1 MTTPSLKHIAFAS
14 FIGTAIEF
22 YDFYIYAMAAALVIG
37 QVFFPASDPAMQSL
51 NALLTFGLAFIARPL
66 GALLFGHF
74 GDRIGRKSTL
84 AASLLVMGASTFLI
98 GLLPGYASWGS
109 WAPLLLCL
117 LRFGQG
123 IGLGGEWA
131 GAALLAT
138 EYAPANKRG
147 WYGMFPQLGPSIGFL
162 LATLTFLGLSLGLSE
177 AQFALWGWRVPFIIS
192 AALVMVGL
200 YVRFKLAETPAFS
213 QARSQQHLHRWPLK
227 AVLSQHGRAILL
239 GALAMGVCYH
249 LFYTATV
256 FCLSYGTQ
264 ILHIARPQFLAM
276 LCVAVIGMALAT
288 PFAAA
293 LADRYGSRPVLMT
306 GQILALLL
314 GFMLAPLI
322 GSGQLWLIALFLFL
336 ALFLMGITFA
346 PMGAFLPAQFPVA
359 VRYTGAGLSY
369 QFGGILGASFAP
381 AVAQFLVQQGG
392 LAWVGGYMSLMAL
405 VSVLAVWKMPASA
418 AQYD

>member
-1 MTTPSLKHIAFAS
+1 
-14 FIGTAIEF
+14 
-22 YDFYIYAMAAALVIG
+22 
-37 QVFFPASDPAMQSL
+37 
-51 NALLTFGLAFIARPL
+51 
-66 GALLFGHF
+66 
-74 GDRIGRKSTL
+74 
-84 AASLLVMGASTFLI
+84 
-98 GLLPGYASWGS
+98 
-109 WAPLLLCL
+109 
-117 LRFGQG
+117 
-123 IGLGGEWA
+123 
-131 GAALLAT
+131 
-138 EYAPANKRG
+138 
-147 WYGMFPQLGPSIGFL
+147 
-162 LATLTFLGLSLGLSE
+162 
-177 AQFALWGWRVPFIIS
+177 
-192 AALVMVGL
+192 MVGL

-227 AVLSQHGRAILL
+227 AVLCQHGRAILL

-264 ILHIARPQFLAM
+264 TLHIARPQFLAM

-293 LADRYGSRPVLMT
+293 LADRYGSRSVLMT